1 MFHLILYTMERKKS
15 INEFCI
21 GHDFIKEDG
30 EGDMF
35 WETPAIDAAF
45 NSVIQLESQ
54 FWIYFQQLV
63 EGKFVAELQLERKE
77 GEIILITHKDVDRDD
92 IGNMIILV
100 IVGDT
105 TKLVEVVFGIEINLF
120 RIQVGLF
127 TAVQKELTQFLIL
140 VEEVAIAQGFEG
152 FLDGG
157 NWLWSNL
164 AVIDIVNDEGLDT

>member
-1 MFHLILYTMERKKS
+1 MAKTTS

-21 GHDFIKEDG
+21 SPNFIKEDG

-35 WETPAIDAAF
+35 WKTPAIDAAF

-77 GEIILITHKDVDRDD
+77 GEIILITHKDIDRDN
-92 IGNMIILV
+92 IGDTTIFV

-105 TKLVEVVFGIEINLF
+105 SKPVEVVFCIEINLF
-120 RIQVGLF
+120 RIKVGLF
-127 TAVQKELTQFLIL
+127 TTVQKELTQFLIL
-140 VEEVAIAQGFEG
+140 VEEVAIVQCIKGLFDCT
-152 FLDGG
+152 DGLRG
-157 NWLWSNL
+157 NLT
-164 AVIDIVNDEGLDT
+164 VVDIINDEGLDA

>member
-1 MFHLILYTMERKKS
+1 MNKS

-21 GHDFIKEDG
+21 SSDFIKEDG

-45 NSVIQLESQ
+45 NSIVQLEGQ
-54 FWIYFQQLV
+54 FRIYLQQLV
-63 EGKFVAELQLERKE
+63 EGEFITELKLEGKE

-127 TAVQKELTQFLIL
+127 TTVQKELTQFLIL
-140 VEEVAIAQGFEG
+140 VEEVAIVQCIKGLFDCT
-152 FLDGG
+152 DGLRG
-157 NWLWSNL
+157 NLT
-164 AVIDIVNDEGLDT
+164 VVDIINDEGLDA